1 METFEK
7 ENQIIQYLDKKY
19 VIKEKL
25 FITKYDNEHH
35 WGCEIADD
43 LPRIFSFDSEF
54 CKTVLTQW
62 AYDNDFD
69 KRDFDKAWG
78 GKKLKTS
85 WSPETAQELQ
95 LQYGITTAEET
106 LTRMLADELRREIDA
121 QILSDLRE
129 QLTQPNDLLGV
140 VKCLGYET
148 SLTFDPNTFVPR
160 KLFVSTKY
168 HDMMSERQNNP
179 LWQEWLRRQK

>member
-35 WGCEIADD
+35 WGYEIADD

-62 AYDNDFD
+62 AYDNDLD
-69 KRDFDKAWG
+69 KKDFDKAWG
-78 GKKLKTS
+78 TKKLKVN
-85 WSPETAQELQ
+85 W
-95 LQYGITTAEET
+95 
-106 LTRMLADELRREIDA
+106 
-121 QILSDLRE
+121 
-129 QLTQPNDLLGV
+129 
-140 VKCLGYET
+140 
-148 SLTFDPNTFVPR
+148 
-160 KLFVSTKY
+160 
-168 HDMMSERQNNP
+168 
-179 LWQEWLRRQK
+179 